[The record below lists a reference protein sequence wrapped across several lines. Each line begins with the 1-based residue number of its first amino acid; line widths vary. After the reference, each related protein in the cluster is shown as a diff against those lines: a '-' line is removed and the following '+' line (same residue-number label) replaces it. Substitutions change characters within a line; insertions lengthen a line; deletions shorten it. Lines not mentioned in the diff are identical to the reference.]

1 MWIDRLSFYMENMY
15 QAYSTQYC
23 FAEVGMMINSWF
35 IKKII
40 IKKKKVG
47 EKRRETKKKKIKA
60 SLKHFIPGVF

>member
-40 IKKKKVG
+40 IKKKKG
-47 EKRRETKKKKIKA
+47 GGKKKRD
-60 SLKHFIPGVF
+60 

>member
-1 MWIDRLSFYMENMY
+1 MWIDRLSFYMENVY

-40 IKKKKVG
+40 IIKKRWGKKEERLKKK
-47 EKRRETKKKKIKA
+47 
-60 SLKHFIPGVF
+60 